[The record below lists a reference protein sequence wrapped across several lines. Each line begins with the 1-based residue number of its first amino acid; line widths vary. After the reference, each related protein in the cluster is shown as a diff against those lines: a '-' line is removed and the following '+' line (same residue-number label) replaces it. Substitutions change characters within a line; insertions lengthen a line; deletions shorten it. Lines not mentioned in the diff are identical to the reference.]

1 MKNKKRKSKIE
12 QSAERKTCDSIGPN
26 EPVAEPHSDPDA
38 RTRAQAAATTRTAKE
53 KANIADVHHINL
65 SKTKQNK

>member
-26 EPVAEPHSDPDA
+26 EPDAELHTA
-38 RTRAQAAATTRTAKE
+38 IRTRARERKLQQQQEQQK
-53 KANIADVHHINL
+53 K
-65 SKTKQNK
+65 KQTLQMFIM